1 MTEYRVEPASCR
13 AIFSSVEEK
22 AGSAAKRHSAI
33 SAEVDELRDLCAKGE
48 AARIASALS
57 AVYNRVLTVG
67 MTSAVQQMR
76 NAATG
81 GRSAVSHIQ
90 AGDQAMADNTERAA
104 HDVDDIEITDG
115 KPL

>member
-13 AIFSSVEEK
+13 AIFPSVEEK

-67 MTSAVQQMR
+67 MR